1 MVWNDTE
8 GLRLIQREYP
18 WFVPHLRQFKS
29 GVEKADIMRYF
40 ILYHHG
46 GIYADLDME
55 AVSPLCL
62 ATPSHMMV
70 ALSWGTVSACAPAVS
85 REHKRPFCPPDGDA
99 VDIRTAYQA
108 LSAAAH
114 GAPMKRP
121 LGAHAGAPH
130 RAVAASARPSA
141 GGAPGVPIVDAAHFD

>member
-62 ATPSHMMV
+62 ATPSHMML
-70 ALSWGTVSACAPAVS
+70 ALSWGHCQRLRACGLASTNGHFARPMETLWTSAPSTRRCQLP
-85 REHKRPFCPPDGDA
+85 
-99 VDIRTAYQA
+99 RTA
-108 LSAAAH
+108 
-114 GAPMKRP
+114 PR
-121 LGAHAGAPH
+121 
-130 RAVAASARPSA
+130 
-141 GGAPGVPIVDAAHFD
+141 